1 MGDPIIGYCPDC
13 PLPKKMDVPAGNLGL
28 EIMVINV
35 ESTMMF
41 VEPPVIQRCLHGKS

>member
-28 EIMVINV
+28 EMVINV